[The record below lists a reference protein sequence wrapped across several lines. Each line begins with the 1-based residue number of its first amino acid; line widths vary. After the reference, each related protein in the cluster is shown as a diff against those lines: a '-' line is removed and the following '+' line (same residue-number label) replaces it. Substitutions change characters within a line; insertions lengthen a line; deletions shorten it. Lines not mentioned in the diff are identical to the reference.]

1 MRRKKRK
8 NRKKESFEKYKIVLF
23 ENNKKLKVFAI
34 KARKETILEYWHE
47 FKTQRKPRFVKEFRG
62 RNRPLKYELMLL
74 YPKDKTIA
82 KTFIKDEL
90 GRNREAE
97 LVSETHKIK
106 EIIPYWVE
114 ETVYDFDLKNR
125 IRYHEALNFIKSI
138 SELTQIFTLN
148 NKVFIYNENLIK
160 VYGNVNKLNA
170 EKFFNLLKEDLLD
183 KKIHNFLFVKD
194 VTTYQRTQLYNL
206 LEEKGFKRSEL
217 FRHYS
222 Y

>member
-1 MRRKKRK
+1 V
-8 NRKKESFEKYKIVLF
+8 N
-23 ENNKKLKVFAI
+23 LK
-34 KARKETILEYWHE
+34 
-47 FKTQRKPRFVKEFRG
+47 FKT
-62 RNRPLKYELMLL
+62 
-74 YPKDKTIA
+74 
-82 KTFIKDEL
+82 
-90 GRNREAE
+90 
-97 LVSETHKIK
+97 
-106 EIIPYWVE
+106 
-114 ETVYDFDLKNR
+114 
-125 IRYHEALNFIKSI
+125 I

-148 NKVFIYNENLIK
+148 NKVFIYNENIIK

-183 KKIHNFLFVKD
+183 KKIMNFLFVKD